1 MPLWAADR
9 EVIMNKI
16 TKKLGAAFL
25 AAAVTA
31 GSTAFGAVFAADS
44 SGLESAIVSVRNV
57 ISIPA
62 DFSEFNSNISTD
74 ENGTVYELNWHT
86 EDYNGSVSVTVNEKG
101 NIMSYNIRRSGEYS
115 REDMG
120 FAKLN
125 NAQLLDRAAEWLRNV
140 NPGWMNELPS
150 DKADVS
156 GYGSIHSTNAYL
168 RLNRYVNGISFLN
181 DGVSFDIDKNTG
193 EVKNMSATWTDEKN
207 IPDPSEAM
215 DISKANDEFLK
226 LSPLELIYKSNDGK
240 TAHPAYV
247 LSDSSVIMNARTG
260 EKLINVRPY
269 TRNDAGDTATE
280 NMSSGGSGSKQAALT
295 ESELENLEQID
306 GLKSE
311 DELKKAAASLKNTGL
326 DSAEYD
332 GCTYRRSE
340 KFRTYESNDESN
352 ENKRETEYI
361 AFLSFTFDKDTD
373 KERHASVM
381 FNAKTGELLS
391 YYSYN
396 IRNSRENNKET
407 NNTKHNEK
415 LAQEQAEAFIG
426 LYSGINTENIKVE
439 NCEYNDYNDS
449 YSVTFNR
456 YENGI
461 KFPQDS
467 IGVTVDAKTKRI
479 LNYYKSWSKDMKFES
494 ADGLISEEKAE
505 DIAKDNL
512 GLELSY
518 SYSYKSEDNSEKVKQ
533 STELAYGIGNH
544 SWQEIDAKTG
554 EIISFDQ
561 DGVQTY
567 PTDIEGHYAE
577 KQIKTLIDNGISL
590 VSGDEDFRP
599 DDIITLGDLTAVAS
613 SLKTG
618 YFICGSTD
626 KADTLLGFG
635 MLTTNEEYNSKADA
649 TRADGVKYII
659 RALGYRKP
667 AELTG
672 IYKCDFSDSEE
683 IPEDTLGYAAL
694 AKGFGIVNGDENGC
708 FNAGNPLTRADAAI
722 MIYNYLSR

>member
-1 MPLWAADR
+1 
-9 EVIMNKI
+9 MNKI

-25 AAAVTA
+25 AAAVCA
-31 GSTAFGAVFAADS
+31 GSTSFGAVFAADS
-44 SGLESAIVSVRNV
+44 SGLESAILSVRNV
-57 ISIPA
+57 INIPA
-62 DFSEFNSNISTD
+62 DFSEFGSNISTD
-74 ENGTVYELNWHT
+74 DNGTMYELSWHT

-125 NAQLLDRAAEWLRNV
+125 NAQLLDKAAEWLRNV
-140 NPGWMNELPS
+140 NPGWINELPT

-156 GYGSIHSTNAYL
+156 GYGSIHSSNAYL
-168 RLNRYVNGISFLN
+168 RLNRYVSGIGFLN

-193 EVKNMSATWTDEKN
+193 EIKSMSATWTDAKN
-207 IPDPSEAM
+207 IPDPSAAM
-215 DISKANDEFLK
+215 DVSKANDEFLK
-226 LSPLELIYKSNDGK
+226 LSPLELIYKSNDGR

-260 EKLINVRPY
+260 EKLIDVRPY
-269 TRNDAGDTATE
+269 ARNDAGDAATE
-280 NMSSGGSGSKQAALT
+280 NMSSGGSASKQEALT
-295 ESELENLEQID
+295 ESELKNLEQID

-311 DELKKAAASLKNTGL
+311 DELKKAALSLQNTGL

-340 KFRTYESNDESN
+340 KFRAYENSDESN
-352 ENKRETEYI
+352 ESELDNEYI
-361 AFLSFTFDKDTD
+361 AYLSFTFDKDTEN
-373 KERHASVM
+373 ERHASVIL
-381 FNAKTGELLS
+381 NAKTGELLS

-396 IRNSRENNKET
+396 IGKSKEG
-407 NNTKHNEK
+407 NNTKHNEN
-415 LAQEQAEAFIG
+415 LAQQQAEAFIK

-439 NCEYNDYNDS
+439 SCEYNDYSDS
-449 YSVTFNR
+449 YFVNLIR

-467 IGVTVDAKTKRI
+467 INVTVDAKTKQV
-479 LNYYKSWSKDMKFES
+479 LSYYKSWSKDMEFDS
-494 ADGLISEEKAE
+494 ADGLISEEEAA
-505 DIAKDNL
+505 DIAKNNL

-518 SYSYKSEDNSEKVKQ
+518 SYSYKSEESSDKVTQ
-533 STELAYGIGNH
+533 STELAYSIGNH
-544 SWQEIDAKTG
+544 TWQEIDAKTG
-554 EIISFDQ
+554 ETVSFAQ
-561 DGVQTY
+561 DGTQTY

-599 DDIITLGDLTAVAS
+599 DDVITLGDLTAMAS

-618 YFICGSTD
+618 YFVCGSTG
-626 KADTLLGFG
+626 KAETLLDLG
-635 MLTTNEEYNSKADA
+635 MLTTNEEYNSKAEA

-683 IPEDTLGYAAL
+683 ISEDALGYAAL
-694 AKGFGIVNGDENGC
+694 AKGFGIVNGDENGR
-708 FNAGNPLTRADAAI
+708 FNAENPLTRADAAI